1 MKENLKGE
9 RDKYVT
15 IKMKENSKY
24 VYDNDVT
31 IQVHEIDTWK
41 SNGRKFWKC
50 TRYLL
55 NNPMKGKP
63 NDVLDTDVTI
73 LMVENL
79 KKCYYWTF
87 ITRIQK
93 I

>member
-24 VYDNDVT
+24 VYDDDVT

-41 SNGRKFWKC
+41 SNGRKF
-50 TRYLL
+50 
-55 NNPMKGKP
+55 
-63 NDVLDTDVTI
+63 
-73 LMVENL
+73 
-79 KKCYYWTF
+79 
-87 ITRIQK
+87 
-93 I
+93 